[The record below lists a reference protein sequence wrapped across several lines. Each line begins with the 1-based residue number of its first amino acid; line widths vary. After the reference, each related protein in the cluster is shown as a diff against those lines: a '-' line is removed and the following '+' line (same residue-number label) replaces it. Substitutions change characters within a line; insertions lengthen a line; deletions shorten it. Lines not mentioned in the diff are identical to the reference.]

1 MKKTIPVA
9 PSGCDDVPPGTLSV
23 EQALRQIDALI
34 TPIEETVTLGLTEAL
49 QHVLAED
56 VSSPINVPPH
66 RNSAMDGFAMHAAE
80 LPETGK
86 VDLKIIGT
94 AFAGSPFAGEVGQ
107 GECLRIMTGAEVPKG
122 ADTVIM
128 QEHVERHEDKI
139 SIGPGYQAGQN
150 VRHPGEDI
158 AKGDVVLQAGT
169 LLRAAELG
177 LLASLG
183 IPTIKV
189 KRKLKV
195 AFFSTGDELRPVG
208 EPLAAGQIYDSN
220 RYTLYGMLQGLN
232 VELIDLGVI
241 PDKPQAVEDA
251 FTKAA
256 TLADAVITSGGVSVG
271 EADYVK
277 QTLDKLGQ
285 VNFWKIAM
293 KPGKPLAFGK
303 IKQAVFFGL
312 PGNPV
317 SVMATFY
324 QFVQPALRRLTGQT
338 PVVPVII
345 KLPCSEGL
353 KKRPGRTDFQ
363 RGIMEY
369 DADGNLS
376 VRSVGMQASHI
387 LSGMSR
393 ANCFIILPRESGNIE
408 AGTLVD
414 VQPFEGLM

>member
-9 PSGCDDVPPGTLSV
+9 APSCDEVPPGTLSV
-23 EQALRQIDALI
+23 EQALMQIDALI
-34 TPIEETVTLGLTEAL
+34 TPIEETVTLGLTKAL
-49 QHVLAED
+49 QHVLAEG
-56 VSSPINVPPH
+56 VTSPINVPPH
-66 RNSAMDGFAMHAAE
+66 RNSAMDGYAVRAADLSDTEPVE
-80 LPETGK
+80 LK
-86 VDLKIIGT
+86 VIGT
-94 AFAGSPFAGEVGQ
+94 AFAGNPFSSAVGKD
-107 GECLRIMTGAEVPKG
+107 ECVRIMTGAQVPAG

-128 QEHVERHEDKI
+128 QEHVERNEDVI
-139 SIGPGYQAGQN
+139 RVSPGHCAGQN

-158 AKGDVVLQAGT
+158 AEGEVVLEAGT

-183 IPTIKV
+183 IPAIKV
-189 KRKLKV
+189 KRQLRV

-208 EPLAAGQIYDSN
+208 EPLAEGQIYDSN
-220 RYTLYGMLQGLN
+220 RYTIYGMLKDLN
-232 VELIDLGVI
+232 VEIIDLGVI
-241 PDKPQAVEDA
+241 PDQPHAVEEA
-251 FTKAA
+251 FNQAA
-256 TLADAVITSGGVSVG
+256 QLADVVITSGGVSVG
-271 EADYVK
+271 DADYVK

-324 QFVQPALRRLTGQT
+324 QFVQPALRRLSGQT
-338 PVVPVII
+338 RVTPVIV
-345 KLPCSEGL
+345 KLPCSEKL

-369 DADGNLS
+369 DAAGNLS

-393 ANCFIILPRESGNIE
+393 ANCFIILPRESGDIE